1 MDIPTHQ
8 DLMISLLHHQ
18 EAHNDIAERFN
29 EFALKVETFCRGG
42 VGGRLF
48 IESELV
54 GEPPALLVRFAE
66 KRVRFSFTSQIV
78 EYQSQGVLT
87 VHRVPQHEPFEAA
100 CMLGQVTFDR
110 DGVSSFKQEGRNLR
124 INSETSA
131 ASIVGY
137 FLGLNARTEFKHP
150 HRAITSC

>member
-8 DLMISLLHHQ
+8 DLMVSLLHHQ
-18 EAHNDIAERFN
+18 EAHSEIAERFN
-29 EFALKVETFCRGG
+29 EFVLKVESFCRGG

-54 GEPPALLVRFAE
+54 ADPPAVLVRFAE
-66 KRVRFSFTSQIV
+66 KTVRFSFTSQIV
-78 EYQSQGVLT
+78 ERQSQGVLT

-137 FLGLNARTEFKHP
+137 FLGLNARTEFKYP
-150 HRAITSC
+150 NRAITSC